1 MPEPLLLLHGFT
13 QTGRGWDEVVRHLD
27 GERYRAL
34 APDIRGHGAAASRR
48 PIDFAACVQD
58 AVTLIGRPFALAGY
72 SQGGRLALHV
82 ALAHP
87 ELVTRLVLVSATA
100 GIADDDERARR
111 RDADAALAAW
121 MESEGRRM
129 SEVADRWGA
138 QALFATQSPEVA
150 AAARA
155 DRLSNEPAHLAAAL
169 RGIGTG
175 VMTPLWERLGELQM
189 PVVVLAGELDEKYVA
204 LGERLAAALPAAR
217 LQIVAGAGHALPL
230 DAPAAVAAAIDG
242 GAGRPQGHI
251 TKTRDDH

>member
-1 MPEPLLLLHGFT
+1 MMAGVPEPLLLLHGFT

-34 APDIRGHGAAASRR
+34 APDIRGHGAAATRR

-58 AVTLIGRPFALAGY
+58 AVGLMHGPFTLAGY

-87 ELVTRLVLVSATA
+87 ELVARLVLVSATA
-100 GIADDDERARR
+100 GIEDDAERARR

-121 MESEGRRM
+121 MEVDGRLM
-129 SEVADRWGA
+129 TEVADRWGA
-138 QALFATQSPEVA
+138 QPLFATQSPEVA

-155 DRLSNEPAHLAAAL
+155 DRLSNEPVHLAAAL

-175 VMTPLWERLGELQM
+175 VMAPLWERLGDLAM
-189 PVVVLAGELDEKYVA
+189 PVVVLAGELDAKYVA
-204 LGERLAAALPAAR
+204 LGERLVAALPAAT
-217 LQIVAGAGHALPL
+217 LVVVPGAGHALAL
-230 DAPAAVAAAIDG
+230 EAPAAVAAAIGSPDDDG
-242 GAGRPQGHI
+242 TNPWSSP
-251 TKTRDDH
+251 